1 MEGGL
6 LSPPQSPRCA
16 SFDKLGTGLSGGR
29 KPAPRFGQMTMQKN
43 LVLAIDQ
50 GTSSTKCLLLNAA
63 GHIVARGSAPL
74 GETYPQPGWVSQDAL
89 EIWES
94 VRLAVSN
101 CLQGQDASAVAAVG
115 LSTQRESY
123 VAWQRSDGA
132 PLGPVISWQDQRTI
146 ALCEARRNKD
156 VETMVREASGLPLD
170 PMFSAS
176 KACWLLD
183 SIDPDRRR
191 AKAGEICLGTI
202 DSFLLSRFGGAH
214 VTEAGNASRTQ
225 LLNVRSA
232 DWDQDLLTLFDIPR
246 QALPEVMPS
255 HGPFPAVRGLHP
267 LPDGVPVL
275 AVMGDSHSALF
286 AHGAFEPGEVKAT
299 MGTGSSIMG
308 LVDRAETRADTG
320 LCLTIAWQLERV
332 AYAAEGNVRSC
343 GSTLRWLAKLF
354 GSTPEALAEEG
365 AAVSSKGVCVVP
377 GFNGLGAP
385 WWDGEAV
392 GLISGVTLDTDR
404 AVLARATL
412 ESMVHQV
419 ADVVEAIDRGFG
431 RVTRL
436 HTDGGPTRSNPLMQW
451 LADFVDRPVL
461 RATQA
466 ELSALGVAHMA
477 AWQAGL
483 WSWDELRALNRN
495 NDLFDPRLPEAE
507 RKSARENWQHA
518 VLRARLRMASGD

>member
-1 MEGGL
+1 
-6 LSPPQSPRCA
+6 
-16 SFDKLGTGLSGGR
+16 
-29 KPAPRFGQMTMQKN
+29 MQKN

-50 GTSSTKCLLLNAA
+50 GTSSTKCVLMDAS
-63 GHIVARGSAPL
+63 GKIVSRGSAPL

-94 VRLAVSN
+94 VKLAVKN
-101 CLQGQDASAVAAVG
+101 CLAGQDPKAVAAVG

-123 VAWQRSDGA
+123 VAWQRSDGQ

-146 ALCEARRNKD
+146 DLCEARRTPQAE
-156 VETMVREASGLPLD
+156 VMVRERSGLPLD

-183 SIDPDRRR
+183 SIDPDRKR

-214 VTEAGNASRTQ
+214 VTESGNASRTQ
-225 LLNVRSA
+225 LLNVRTV
-232 DWDQDLLTLFDIPR
+232 DWDEDLLKLFNIPR
-246 QALPEVMPS
+246 EALPEVMPS
-255 HGPFPAVRGLHP
+255 IGPFPPVKGLDP

-308 LVDRAETRADTG
+308 LVDKAETRADTG
-320 LCLTIAWQLERV
+320 MCLTIGWQLDKP
-332 AYAAEGNVRSC
+332 AYAAEGNIRSC

-365 AAVSSKGVCVVP
+365 EKVDSNGVCMVP

-392 GLISGVTLDTDR
+392 GLLSGITLDTDR
-404 AVLARATL
+404 AVLARAVL

-419 ADVVEAIDRGFG
+419 ADVVEAIDKGFG
-431 RVTRL
+431 KVTCL
-436 HTDGGPTRSNPLMQW
+436 HTDGGPTRSNALMQW
-451 LADFVDRPVL
+451 LTNFSDRPVL
-461 RATQA
+461 RSTQA

-483 WSWDELRALNRN
+483 WNWEQLRALDRN
-495 NDLFDPRLPEAE
+495 SDQFEPKMDADE
-507 RKSARENWQHA
+507 RKNVRENWGLA
-518 VLRARLRMASGD
+518 VQRARLRACSKT

>member
-1 MEGGL
+1 
-6 LSPPQSPRCA
+6 
-16 SFDKLGTGLSGGR
+16 
-29 KPAPRFGQMTMQKN
+29 MQKD
-43 LVLAIDQ
+43 LILAIDQ
-50 GTSSTKCLLLNAA
+50 GTSSTKCLLLNTR
-63 GHIVARGSAPL
+63 GQIVARGSAPL

-94 VRLAVSN
+94 VKQAVRDCLA
-101 CLQGQDASAVAAVG
+101 GQDPQAVAAVG

-132 PLGPVISWQDQRTI
+132 PLGPVISWQDQRTT
-146 ALCEARRNKD
+146 AVGEKRRSPHN
-156 VETMVREASGLPLD
+156 ETLVRERSGLPLD

-183 SIDPDRRR
+183 SIDPQRTR

-202 DSFLLSRFGGAH
+202 DSWLLSRFGGEH

-225 LLNVRSA
+225 LLNVRTV
-232 DWDQDLLTLFDIPR
+232 DWDPDLLALFDIPR
-246 QALPEVMPS
+246 AALPEVRPS
-255 HGPFPAVRGLHP
+255 TGPFPAVRGLAP
-267 LPDGVPVL
+267 LPDGVPVY

-299 MGTGSSIMG
+299 LGTGSSVMG

-320 LCLTIAWQLERV
+320 LCLTIAWQLEHT
-332 AYAAEGNVRSC
+332 AYAAEGNIRSC
-343 GSTLRWLAKLF
+343 GATLRWLAKLF
-354 GSTPEALAEEG
+354 GSTPERLAEEG
-365 AAVSSKGVCVVP
+365 AAVASNGVCVVP

-392 GLISGVTLDTDR
+392 GLISGLTLDTDR

-419 ADVVEAIDRGFG
+419 ADVVEAIDQGFG

-436 HTDGGPTRSNPLMQW
+436 HVDGGPTRSDVLVQW
-451 LADFVDRPVL
+451 LANFADRPVL

-477 AWQAGL
+477 GLRAGL
-483 WSWDELRALNRN
+483 WTWDELRALNRN
-495 NDLFDPRLPEAE
+495 SDLFAPVLDPESRQQ
-507 RKSARENWQHA
+507 ARGQWRQA
-518 VLRARLRMASGD
+518 VLRARLKKGPAN

>member
-1 MEGGL
+1 
-6 LSPPQSPRCA
+6 
-16 SFDKLGTGLSGGR
+16 
-29 KPAPRFGQMTMQKN
+29 MTMHKD

-63 GHIVARGSAPL
+63 GQIVARGSAPL

-94 VRLAVSN
+94 VQQAVRTCLA
-101 CLQGQDASAVAAVG
+101 GQEVGAIAAVG

-132 PLGPVISWQDQRTI
+132 PLGPVINWQDQRTI
-146 ALCEARRNKD
+146 ALCETRRSKAT
-156 VETMVREASGLPLD
+156 EILVRERSGLPLD

-183 SIDPDRRR
+183 SIDPGRAR

-202 DSFLLSRFGGAH
+202 DSWLLSHFGGAH

-225 LLNVRSA
+225 LLNVRTV
-232 DWDQDLLTLFDIPR
+232 DWDPDLLALFDIPLA
-246 QALPEVMPS
+246 ALPKVMPS
-255 HGPFPAVRGLHP
+255 SGPFPAVRGLAP
-267 LPDGVPVL
+267 LPDGVPVF

-299 MGTGSSIMG
+299 LGTGSSIMG
-308 LVDRAETRADTG
+308 LVERAETRADTG
-320 LCLTIAWQLERV
+320 LCLSIGWQLEHV
-332 AYAAEGNVRSC
+332 AYAAEGNIRSC
-343 GSTLRWLAKLF
+343 GATLRWLAKLF
-354 GSTPEALAEEG
+354 NSTPEAVAEEG
-365 AAVSSKGVCVVP
+365 VHASSHGVCVVP
-377 GFNGLGAP
+377 AFNGLGAP

-392 GLISGVTLDTDR
+392 GLISGLTLDTDR

-419 ADVVEAIDRGFG
+419 CDVVEAIDRNFG

-436 HTDGGPTRSNPLMQW
+436 HTDGGPTRSSPLMQW
-451 LADFVDRPVL
+451 LADFIDRPVL

-466 ELSALGVAHMA
+466 ELSALGVAHLA
-477 AWQAGL
+477 GLQAGL
-483 WSWDELRALNRN
+483 WTKDALRAMNRN
-495 NDLFDPRLPEAE
+495 SDLFTPSLSEVARNKQRNSWL
-507 RKSARENWQHA
+507 SA
-518 VLRARLRMASGD
+518 VSRARLRHLAQG

>member
-1 MEGGL
+1 
-6 LSPPQSPRCA
+6 
-16 SFDKLGTGLSGGR
+16 
-29 KPAPRFGQMTMQKN
+29 MTMQKE

-50 GTSSTKCLLLNAA
+50 GTSSTKCLLLNAS
-63 GHIVARGSAPL
+63 GQIVARSSAPL

-94 VRLAVSN
+94 VKLAVRT
-101 CLQGQDASAVAAVG
+101 CLAGQGVQAIAAVG

-146 ALCEARRNKD
+146 TLCETRRNKASE
-156 VETMVREASGLPLD
+156 VLVRERSGLPLD

-183 SIDPDRRR
+183 SIDHKRER

-202 DSFLLSRFGGAH
+202 DSWLLSRFGGAH

-225 LLNVRSA
+225 LLNVRSVN
-232 DWDQDLLTLFDIPR
+232 WDPDLLALFDIPLA
-246 QALPEVMPS
+246 ALPKVIPS
-255 HGPFPAVRGLHP
+255 NGPFPAVRGLAP
-267 LPDGVPVL
+267 LPDGVPVF

-299 MGTGSSIMG
+299 LGTGSSIMG

-320 LCLTIAWQLERV
+320 LCLTIGWQLDRV
-332 AYAAEGNVRSC
+332 AYAAEGNIRSC
-343 GSTLRWLAKLF
+343 GSTLRWLAKIF

-365 AAVSSKGVCVVP
+365 ARVNSNGVCIVP

-392 GLISGVTLDTDR
+392 GLISGLTLDTDR

-419 ADVVEAIDRGFG
+419 TDVVEAIDRGFG

-436 HTDGGPTRSNPLMQW
+436 HTDGGPTRSNNLMQW

-477 AWQAGL
+477 GLQAGL
-483 WSWDELRALNRN
+483 WTWDELRAMNRN
-495 NDLFDPRLPEAE
+495 NDLFQPSLTDLS
-507 RKSARENWQHA
+507 RKDQRDTWLCA
-518 VLRARLRMASGD
+518 VNRARLRRSAQD

>member
-1 MEGGL
+1 M
-6 LSPPQSPRCA
+6 P
-16 SFDKLGTGLSGGR
+16 
-29 KPAPRFGQMTMQKN
+29 KN

-50 GTSSTKCLLLNAA
+50 GTSSTKCLLLNVS
-63 GHIVARGSAPL
+63 GQVVARGSAPL

-94 VRLAVSN
+94 VREAVRT
-101 CLQGQDASAVAAVG
+101 CLVGQDVHAIAAIG

-132 PLGPVISWQDQRTI
+132 PLGPVISWQDQRTTEV
-146 ALCEARRNKD
+146 CETRRTA
-156 VETMVREASGLPLD
+156 ETELMVRERSGLPLD

-183 SIDPDRRR
+183 SIDPERTRS
-191 AKAGEICLGTI
+191 KAGEICLGTI
-202 DSFLLSRFGGAH
+202 DSWLLSRFGGAH

-225 LLNVRSA
+225 LLNVHTV
-232 DWDQDLLTLFDIPR
+232 DWDPDLLALFNIPR
-246 QALPEVMPS
+246 QALPQVMPS
-255 HGPFPAVRGLHP
+255 NGPFPPVRGLDP

-299 MGTGSSIMG
+299 LGTGSSIMG
-308 LVDRAETRADTG
+308 LVEHAETRAETG
-320 LCLTIAWQLERV
+320 LCLTIGWQLERV
-332 AYAAEGNVRSC
+332 AYAAEGNIRSC

-354 GSTPEALAEEG
+354 GSSPEALADEG
-365 AAVSSKGVCVVP
+365 AGVASNGVCVVP

-392 GLISGVTLDTDR
+392 GLISGLTLDTDR
-404 AVLARATL
+404 AVIARAVL

-419 ADVVEAIDRGFG
+419 TDVVEAIDSGFG

-436 HTDGGPTRSNPLMQW
+436 HTDGGPTRSNNLMQW
-451 LADFVDRPVL
+451 LADFVNRPVL

-466 ELSALGVAHMA
+466 ELSALGVAHLA
-477 AWQAGL
+477 ALQAGL
-483 WSWDELRALNRN
+483 WSWAELRGLNRN
-495 NDLFDPRLPEAE
+495 SDAFQPMLADI
-507 RKSARENWQHA
+507 AREKARNEWRHA
-518 VLRARLRMASGD
+518 VRRARLKNTG